1 MTKRDSGDPAGEE
14 VRLPEQA
21 IEIHHHYEFPTTR
34 VAKLLDGVIAR
45 IGKLFSW
52 LWLVVMLVILVSVIS
67 RYVFGQGSIVLEE
80 LSWYLYAVTWTVGL
94 SYTLVVDDHVR
105 VDVLHERFSLRGQA
119 WVELLGLA
127 LLLLPFLAI
136 GIYYGWPYFY
146 NSFLEGETSQAPSG
160 LPYRWLIKFFIPLSL
175 ALLAVA
181 AVARI
186 SKCTALLFG
195 WPRPLD
201 QVGNHN

>member
-1 MTKRDSGDPAGEE
+1 MTERDGVDPAKEQI
-14 VRLPEQA
+14 RLPEGE

-34 VAKLLDGVIAR
+34 LARLLDSGIAA

-52 LWLVVMLVILVSVIS
+52 LWLMVMMVILISVIS
-67 RYVFGQGSIVLEE
+67 RYVFGQGSILLEE

-119 WVELLGLA
+119 WVELLGLL

-136 GIYYGWPYFY
+136 GTYYGWPYFY

-175 ALLAVA
+175 VLLAVA
-181 AVARI
+181 AIARI

-195 WPRPLD
+195 WPRPLEEVRD
-201 QVGNHN
+201 HN